1 MKRPLLL
8 LPLLALA
15 AVPCLAQDPATN
27 APAAK
32 RADIA
37 VGFSEAEAAA
47 MLSAYARIERTI
59 CERISESASPAIVS
73 NVFAVYGAGYIHS
86 SNAIPIL
93 FERIAAK
100 GMDEPGRLYSD
111 TTPWDEPEEP
121 TNGEVRLVS
130 FNRSIYP
137 KPPTPAVGALTQMPV
152 TLDALE
158 RAISSDDAEGRAREL
173 FAWVAA
179 AKFGSSFFDWLD
191 DEFKAN
197 PDKWRS
203 HKEFADK
210 RLIGRKPFAMD
221 LYGPILKRALGK
233 DIWQYDQMVETLRKR
248 GEEAKERDDADSL
261 RRIVHCLETMGKPL
275 KKPLLRQYLESIEVV
290 NDR

>member
-1 MKRPLLL
+1 M
-8 LPLLALA
+8 
-15 AVPCLAQDPATN
+15 
-27 APAAK
+27 
-32 RADIA
+32 
-37 VGFSEAEAAA
+37 
-47 MLSAYARIERTI
+47 
-59 CERISESASPAIVS
+59 VS
-73 NVFAVYGAGYIHS
+73 
-86 SNAIPIL
+86 
-93 FERIAAK
+93 
-100 GMDEPGRLYSD
+100 
-111 TTPWDEPEEP
+111 
-121 TNGEVRLVS
+121 VS
-130 FNRSIYP
+130 FNQSIYP

-152 TLDALE
+152 SFDSLK
-158 RAISSDDAEGRAREL
+158 RAMSSDGTDDRAREL

-203 HKEFADK
+203 LKEFADK

-261 RRIVHCLETMGKPL
+261 RRIVLCLEIMGKPL